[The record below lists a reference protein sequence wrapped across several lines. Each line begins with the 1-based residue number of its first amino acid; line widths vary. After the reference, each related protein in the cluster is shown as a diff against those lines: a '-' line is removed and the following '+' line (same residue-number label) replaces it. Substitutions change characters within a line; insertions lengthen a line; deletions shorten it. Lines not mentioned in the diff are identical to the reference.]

1 MTLPFPTGLLLPTQ
15 AVVLS
20 SFLSLSF
27 LESQRQFFFLL
38 TVFCV
43 VTPSLSKFPKDVS
56 LLQKPHQQT
65 LQECQVIVLMS
76 HENNRITTSHW
87 QKILLTNLKSFAK
100 VATP

>member
-1 MTLPFPTGLLLPTQ
+1 MTLSFPTGLLLPIQ
-15 AVVLS
+15 AVMLS
-20 SFLSLSF
+20 SFPFISF
-27 LESQRQFFFLL
+27 LEFQQQFYFLL

-56 LLQKPHQQT
+56 LQQKPHQQT
-65 LQECQVIVLMS
+65 PRECQMIVLTS

-87 QKILLTNLKSFAK
+87 QKTLTTDLRSFAK